1 MIQLHALTMSPGDA
15 IPWHYHKGVSYVI
28 LARGTLIEQHIVGP
42 DQCSSEEVTA
52 GSAFVESPGT
62 VHTVV
67 NTGNDVALIWWAT
80 IFPKSDGRSEEHTSE
95 LQSPMYLV
103 CRLLLEKKKTAWWY
117 GAGFRDVR
125 NQSVVLRGEESRPI
139 DRVDVICC
147 VLDRARRML
156 TNGHMCC
163 LNPTAQVA

>member
-1 MIQLHALTMSPGDA
+1 MSRRRKILVSMVLVTLLVGTALALSNISLRLGTVASYDFGGYGPGYPVPGTIQIHAFTMNPGDA

-52 GSAFVESPGT
+52 GSAFVESAGT

-80 IFPKSDGRSEEHTSE
+80 IFPKSDGIVHFSTEFKAGGV
-95 LQSPMYLV
+95 YLV
-103 CRLLLEKKKTAWWY
+103 NAPNC
-117 GAGFRDVR
+117 
-125 NQSVVLRGEESRPI
+125 N
-139 DRVDVICC
+139 
-147 VLDRARRML
+147 
-156 TNGHMCC
+156 
-163 LNPTAQVA
+163 